1 MRTNPLVVAVDDEPG
16 ILRLVKIELVSQ
28 GIDVMTCA
36 TGKEALLLVEQESPD
51 LVVLDI
57 VMPEMS
63 GLDVLREIRERFD
76 TRVILLT
83 AQGSDSDKVQGLDLG
98 ADDYMAKP
106 FSPEELT
113 ARIQAIL
120 RRQPSSTPREVLQIG
135 DDLTID
141 LDHRLVRRGSE
152 IVAFTRTEWL
162 LLEAL
167 AEHADR
173 LVPHARLIATIDR
186 DDSPVDQQSLRMWV
200 SRLRR
205 KLSGGAENSCIRTVT
220 GVGYILETQ
229 AGTAEQPAEDAD
241 AEPASTT

>member
-51 LVVLDI
+51 LVVLDV

-76 TRVILLT
+76 TRVILFT

-173 LVPHARLIATIDR
+173 LVPHARLDR
-186 DDSPVDQQSLRMWV
+186 DHRP
-200 SRLRR
+200 
-205 KLSGGAENSCIRTVT
+205 
-220 GVGYILETQ
+220 
-229 AGTAEQPAEDAD
+229 
-241 AEPASTT
+241 